1 MRANRKK
8 IQVNQAVILCGGFG
22 TRLGL
27 LTQKTPKPLLSFS
40 KKPFL
45 DYILKNLS
53 RFGIKKILLLCH
65 FQKDQFIKKYHNK
78 RKFNLSIRCVVE
90 KTPLGTFG
98 SLKKSYK
105 YLQPYFLLLN
115 GDTFFDINLRDFINR
130 FNSGSFIGALAVAKK
145 RENRFS
151 KLSINND
158 YISKFN
164 IKNNISSFINSGTYI
179 FSKKICEIKSKKF
192 SSLENDILP
201 GLIIKKKIQGI
212 KYIDIHNKFIDIGI
226 PKDYIKVEKFLTNTF
241 NKPSIFLDRDGV
253 INEDLNYV
261 HKIKNFKWKKNV
273 KKAIKFMNDH
283 NFYVFV
289 VTNQSGVGRGYYNEK
304 DVINLHNWINHEL
317 RLEGAQID
325 EFFYAT
331 YHKTSN
337 FNYTSYEKNL
347 RKPNIGMINLA
358 KKNWSTNNK
367 KSLVIGDQISDIKM
381 AKKANLKSILVK
393 KDDDLLKL
401 IKKYYKQSL
410 LKKNH

>member
-1 MRANRKK
+1 MRADRNK

-22 TRLGL
+22 TRLGP
-27 LTQKTPKPLLSFS
+27 LTQKVPKPLLLFS

-53 RFGIKKILLLCH
+53 RFGIKEILLLCH

-78 RKFNLSIRCVVE
+78 KKFNLSIKCIIE

-98 SLKKSYK
+98 SLKNSYK

-115 GDTFFDINLRDFINR
+115 GDTFFDINLRDFIYR
-130 FNSGSFIGALAVAKK
+130 FNSRSFIGALAVAKK

-151 KLSINND
+151 KLLINKN

-164 IKNNISSFINSGTYI
+164 IKNNVSSYINSGTYI
-179 FSKKICEIKSKKF
+179 FSKKICKIKSKVS
-192 SSLENDILP
+192 SSLEIDILP
-201 GLIIKKKIQGI
+201 GLTIKKKIQGI
-212 KYIDIHNKFIDIGI
+212 KYVNRFNKFIDIGV
-226 PKDYIKVEKFLTNTF
+226 PEDYIKVKNFLIKVF
-241 NKPSIFLDRDGV
+241 NKPTIFLDRDGV

-261 HKIKNFKWKKNV
+261 HEIKNFKWKKNV

-289 VTNQSGVGRGYYNEK
+289 VTNQSGVGRGYYGEN
-304 DVINLHNWINHEL
+304 DVIDLHNWINNEL
-317 RLEGAQID
+317 RSKGSQID
-325 EFFYAT
+325 DFFYAT
-331 YHKTSN
+331 YHKTSILDYSN
-337 FNYTSYEKNL
+337 YEKNL

-358 KKNWSTNNK
+358 KRKWSIDNK
-367 KSLVIGDQISDIKM
+367 ISLVIGDQISDIKM

-393 KDDDLLKL
+393 KDDDLYQVIKDYYKKL
-401 IKKYYKQSL
+401 TLNKKY
-410 LKKNH
+410 